1 MENEMTLS
9 IWIVIGIAALASI
22 SAIYFLKRND
32 RTLAFR
38 RYIID
43 LCSEHNKRHWKD
55 ANFSLITDA
64 YSKFLHKHSYAKM
77 LYSFKKLNLET
88 WFTEEEIKELNN

>member
-1 MENEMTLS
+1 MENEMTLF
-9 IWIVIGIAALASI
+9 IWVIIGIAALASI
-22 SAIYFLKRND
+22 SAIYFLRRND

-38 RYIID
+38 CSIIE
-43 LCSEHNKRHWKD
+43 LCSNYNKRHWKD
-55 ANFSLITDA
+55 DDFSLSIYDK
-64 YSKFLHKHSYAKM
+64 YLDKHHYTKM